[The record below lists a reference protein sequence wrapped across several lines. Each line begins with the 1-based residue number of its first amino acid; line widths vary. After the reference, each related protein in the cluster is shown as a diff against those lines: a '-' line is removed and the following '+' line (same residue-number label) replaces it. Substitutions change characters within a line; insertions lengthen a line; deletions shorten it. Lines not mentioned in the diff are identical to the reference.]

1 MKNSVYWKLSAF
13 FFVYFFSWL
22 VFFAFLP
29 IWFGQK
35 LQLTGMQIG
44 TIYSGNAIFS
54 MVLQPFYGYL
64 SDKIGMKR
72 YLLFFIV
79 ILVALTGPFFV
90 FVYEPLL
97 INTFMLGQLLVHLF

>member
-35 LQLTGMQIG
+35 LQLSGMQIG

-72 YLLFFIV
+72 YLLGKRV
-79 ILVALTGPFFV
+79 SLTPRPVQTDRG
-90 FVYEPLL
+90 
-97 INTFMLGQLLVHLF
+97 IRK

>member
-35 LQLTGMQIG
+35 LQLSGMQIG
-44 TIYSGNAIFS
+44 QFMQEMLFLVWYCSLFMGIFQIK
-54 MVLQPFYGYL
+54 L
-64 SDKIGMKR
+64 
-72 YLLFFIV
+72 
-79 ILVALTGPFFV
+79 A
-90 FVYEPLL
+90 
-97 INTFMLGQLLVHLF
+97 

>member
-1 MKNSVYWKLSAF
+1 MKNLIYWKLSAF

-44 TIYSGNAIFS
+44 TIYAGNAILVWYYS
-54 MVLQPFYGYL
+54 
-64 SDKIGMKR
+64 
-72 YLLFFIV
+72 LFMDIFPIK
-79 ILVALTGPFFV
+79 LA
-90 FVYEPLL
+90 
-97 INTFMLGQLLVHLF
+97 